1 MCCSRNVGWDHI
13 LGYTN
18 YYTDEP
24 KQYDQSEEKQIL
36 LIISKQ
42 GHILSQS
49 VQSVLVINILDAGE
63 KGIFALTGTDYL

>member
-63 KGIFALTGTDYL
+63 MGIFALTGTDYL